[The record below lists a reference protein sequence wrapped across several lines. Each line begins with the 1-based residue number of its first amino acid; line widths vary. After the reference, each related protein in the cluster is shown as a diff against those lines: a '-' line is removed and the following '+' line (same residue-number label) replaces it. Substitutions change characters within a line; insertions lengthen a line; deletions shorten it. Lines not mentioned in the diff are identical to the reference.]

1 MTQRQLI
8 ELVTMRFPDISEG
21 IAREYLNSAQDEF
34 AEKTGILR
42 DELTESPA
50 NTAAGITL
58 GETTI
63 EIKKVWL
70 DERPIQHLSRAS
82 DGEKAWTVEGGET
95 FRAGIY
101 RESSNSFDEMSG
113 TQVRARQI
121 VRPTQFTDSNLDADC
136 DLPSRFHG
144 ALVMRALEKLSVQR
158 PEIDPVGGREYFSRW
173 QDAVREG
180 KKLANIRKDGHR
192 PRIRAYHF

>member
-1 MTQRQLI
+1 MTQQQLI
-8 ELVTMRFPDISEG
+8 ELVTIRFPDISEG
-21 IAREYLNSAQDEF
+21 IAREYLNGAQDEF
-34 AEKTGILR
+34 AEKTSILR
-42 DELTESPA
+42 DELTETPA

-70 DERPIQHLSRAS
+70 DDKPIQHLSRAS
-82 DGEKAWTVEGGET
+82 DGEKAWVVEGGKN

-101 RESSNSFDEMSG
+101 RESSNSFDSFSG
-113 TQVRARQI
+113 TEVRARRI
-121 VRPTQFTDSNLDADC
+121 VRPTPFTDSNLDAGC
-136 DLPSRFHG
+136 DLPSRFHE
-144 ALVMRALEKLSVQR
+144 ALVMRVLEKLSIQR
-158 PEIDPVGGREYFSRW
+158 PESDPIVGREYFSRW